1 MSSGD
6 GEASG
11 TDDISTADTMRE
23 RTNENWVKLWL
34 LLRAPR
40 LYLAVALAAGLFAAL
55 VVWGT
60 FVTPPF
66 GEMVRGQDTI
76 ETTFSTMVGSVITA
90 VTLVVSV
97 SQLVISQENGPL
109 GDQHQRMSD
118 AMDFRSYTED
128 LTGREAPADPSHFLR
143 VFVDESEQRAKAVKR
158 LAAEKDDE
166 AFNAELDTL
175 VDSLHGN
182 GEAVRDQ
189 LEGSQF
195 GTFDVLFAA
204 LNYNYSSKIYHVE
217 RLKREYTDEDDD
229 AIREAM
235 DKLRTSLSMFGPARE
250 HVKTLYFQWSLMDL
264 SQIILYSA
272 VPALVVAG
280 GMLGFVGPTTF
291 PGASLGVANVLWV
304 FAAAFTVTAFPF
316 LAFIVYIVRIATV
329 AKRTLAIG
337 PLILRESQR

>member
-1 MSSGD
+1 
-6 GEASG
+6 
-11 TDDISTADTMRE
+11 MRE
-23 RTNENWVKLWL
+23 RTEESWFKLWL
-34 LLRAPR
+34 LLQAPR
-40 LYLAVALAAGLFAAL
+40 IHLSVVLAAVLFAAL

-60 FVTPPF
+60 FVDPRF
-66 GEMVRGQDTI
+66 IQRIQGQDTI

-109 GDQHQRMSD
+109 GDQHRRMSD
-118 AMDFRSYTED
+118 AMDFRSYAAD
-128 LTGREAPADPSHFLR
+128 LIGQETPADPSRFLR
-143 VFVDESEQRAKAVKR
+143 VFVDESEERAKAVRR
-158 LAAEKDDE
+158 LAAEAGDGE
-166 AFNAELDTL
+166 FNEELDTL

-195 GTFDVLFAA
+195 GTFEVLFAA

-229 AIREAM
+229 SIREAM

-250 HVKTLYFQWSLMDL
+250 HVKTLYFQWSLMNL

-272 VPALVVAG
+272 VPALIVSG
-280 GMLGFVGPTTF
+280 GMLGFVGPETFPHTTF
-291 PGASLGVANVLWV
+291 GVTNLLWV
-304 FAAAFTVTAFPF
+304 FAAAFTVAAFPF
-316 LAFIVYIVRIATV
+316 LAFIVYILRIATV
-329 AKRTLAIG
+329 AKRTLAVG

>member
-1 MSSGD
+1 MSS
-6 GEASG
+6 E
-11 TDDISTADTMRE
+11 DISTADTMRE
-23 RTNENWVKLWL
+23 RTEESWFKLWL
-34 LLRAPR
+34 LLQAPR
-40 LYLAVALAAGLFAAL
+40 IHLSVVLAAVLFAAL

-60 FVTPPF
+60 FVDPRF
-66 GEMVRGQDTI
+66 IQRIQGQDTI

-109 GDQHQRMSD
+109 GDQHRRMSD
-118 AMDFRSYTED
+118 AMDFRSYAAD
-128 LTGREAPADPSHFLR
+128 LIGQETPADPSRFLR
-143 VFVDESEQRAKAVKR
+143 VFVDESEERAKAVRR
-158 LAAEKDDE
+158 LAAEAGDGE
-166 AFNAELDTL
+166 FNEELDTL

-195 GTFDVLFAA
+195 GTFEVLFAA

-229 AIREAM
+229 SIREAM

-250 HVKTLYFQWSLMDL
+250 HVKTLYFQWSLMNL

-272 VPALVVAG
+272 VPALIVSG
-280 GMLGFVGPTTF
+280 GMLGFVGPETFPHTTF
-291 PGASLGVANVLWV
+291 GVTNLLWV
-304 FAAAFTVTAFPF
+304 FAAAFTVAAFPF
-316 LAFIVYIVRIATV
+316 LAFIVYILRIATV
-329 AKRTLAIG
+329 AKRTLAVG

>member
-1 MSSGD
+1 VSS
-6 GEASG
+6 E
-11 TDDISTADTMRE
+11 DISTADTMRE
-23 RTNENWVKLWL
+23 RTEESWFKLWL
-34 LLRAPR
+34 LLQAPR
-40 LYLAVALAAGLFAAL
+40 IHLSVVLAAVLFAAL

-60 FVTPPF
+60 FVDPRF
-66 GEMVRGQDTI
+66 IQRIQGQDTI

-109 GDQHQRMSD
+109 GDQHRRMSD
-118 AMDFRSYTED
+118 AMDFRSYAAD
-128 LTGREAPADPSHFLR
+128 LIGQETPADPSHFLR
-143 VFVDESEQRAKAVKR
+143 VFVDESEKRAKAVRR
-158 LAAEKDDE
+158 LAAEAGDGE
-166 AFNAELDTL
+166 FNEELDTL

-195 GTFDVLFAA
+195 GTFEVLFAA

-229 AIREAM
+229 SIREAM

-250 HVKTLYFQWSLMDL
+250 HVKTLYFQWSLMNL

-272 VPALVVAG
+272 VPALIVSG
-280 GMLGFVGPTTF
+280 GMLGFVGPETFPHTTF
-291 PGASLGVANVLWV
+291 GVTNLLWV
-304 FAAAFTVTAFPF
+304 FAAAFTVAAFPF
-316 LAFIVYIVRIATV
+316 LAFIVYILRIATV
-329 AKRTLAIG
+329 AKRTLAVG

>member
-1 MSSGD
+1 VSS
-6 GEASG
+6 E
-11 TDDISTADTMRE
+11 DISTADTMRE
-23 RTNENWVKLWL
+23 RTEESWFKLWL
-34 LLRAPR
+34 LLQAPR
-40 LYLAVALAAGLFAAL
+40 IHLSVVLAAVLFAAL

-60 FVTPPF
+60 FVDPRF
-66 GEMVRGQDTI
+66 IQRIQGQDTI

-109 GDQHQRMSD
+109 GDQHRRMSD
-118 AMDFRSYTED
+118 AMDFRSYAAD
-128 LTGREAPADPSHFLR
+128 LIGQETPADPSRFLR
-143 VFVDESEQRAKAVKR
+143 VFVDESEKRAKAVRR
-158 LAAEKDDE
+158 LAAEAGDGE
-166 AFNAELDTL
+166 FNEELDTL

-195 GTFDVLFAA
+195 GTFEVLFAA

-229 AIREAM
+229 SIREAM

-250 HVKTLYFQWSLMDL
+250 HVKTLYFQWSLMNL

-272 VPALVVAG
+272 VPALIVSG
-280 GMLGFVGPTTF
+280 GMLGFVGPETFPHTTF
-291 PGASLGVANVLWV
+291 GVTNLLWV
-304 FAAAFTVTAFPF
+304 FAAAFTVAAFPF
-316 LAFIVYIVRIATV
+316 LAFIVYILRIATV
-329 AKRTLAIG
+329 AKRTLAVG